1 MTFIGYCILA
11 IKEEFEIQYSY
22 CSNQNNAKHVFKMTD
37 VF

>member
-1 MTFIGYCILA
+1 LA

-22 CSNQNNAKHVFKMTD
+22 CSNQNNAKHVFKLTGVGD